1 MGGQRCGRCRR
12 ACVFG
17 DMAELMQPVADRGVK
32 RYLDEKRWAPKA
44 DDPVAD
50 LWAGRD
56 PHVALAVAQAVVDK
70 SLHSRGD
77 KGPRSAA
84 ELLVLRNWLNRLAA
98 ADRTEGPWR

>member
-1 MGGQRCGRCRR
+1 MGGKRCGRCRR

-17 DMAELMQPVADRGVK
+17 DMAELMQPVVDRGVK

-84 ELLVLRNWLNRLAA
+84 DLSHSFEQGPGKIANRIHEAS
-98 ADRTEGPWR
+98 